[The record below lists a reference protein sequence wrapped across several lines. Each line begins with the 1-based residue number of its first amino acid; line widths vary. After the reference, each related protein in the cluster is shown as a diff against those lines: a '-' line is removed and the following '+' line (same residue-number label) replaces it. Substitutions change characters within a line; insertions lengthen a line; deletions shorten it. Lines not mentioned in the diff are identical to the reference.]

1 MKLNWK
7 KQVICLLPAVLLGG
21 CASEPTR
28 TEAAFG
34 DSVRSMVRAQT
45 LNQETLTNPSDE
57 VIDSTDGQKLEV
69 VLEAYR
75 TVVADPAAA
84 GDGVTI
90 SVVD

>member
-1 MKLNWK
+1 MKIDWNK
-7 KQVICLLPAVLLGG
+7 KLICLLPAVLLGG
-21 CASEPTR
+21 CASEPTM

-69 VLEAYR
+69 VLESYR
-75 TVVADPAAA
+75 TVVADPAAVSS
-84 GDGVTI
+84 GVTI
-90 SVVD
+90 SVD

>member
-1 MKLNWK
+1 MKFNIK
-7 KQVICLLPAVLLGG
+7 KQVIYLLPAVLLAG
-21 CASEPTR
+21 CATEPTM
-28 TEAAFG
+28 TEATFG

-75 TVVADPAAA
+75 TTAADPGAV
-84 GDGVTI
+84 GNGVAI
-90 SVVD
+90 SVD